1 MSLSRVLA
9 LLAVLA
15 LLGVGCADDP
25 TASEEYLDLENELVG
40 MEQQLAD
47 ATAERDVLVA
57 DIEADIEEDDGSGE
71 SIGEM
76 VMEAWA
82 TGDQAAI
89 DAIYAEDVQMV
100 LDGGTIAENRE
111 EMTSTI
117 SGAISIGNTYRQVGS
132 VVEYV
137 ASDDDLYVATLV
149 EVVGPGHPTGVPI
162 VGFYRVRDGKVIRH
176 VFIDVEHF

>member
-1 MSLSRVLA
+1 MSMSRVLA
-9 LLAVLA
+9 LLAALA
-15 LLGVGCADDP
+15 LFGVSCSDDP

-40 MEQQLAD
+40 IEQQLAD
-47 ATAERDVLVA
+47 VTAERDVLVA
-57 DIEADIEEDDGSGE
+57 DIEEDDGSGR

-89 DAIYAEDVQMV
+89 DAIYAEDAQMV
-100 LDGGTIAENRE
+100 LDGETIAENRE

-117 SGAISIGNTYRQVGS
+117 SGAIGIGNTYRQVGS

-149 EVVGPGHPTGVPI
+149 EVVGPGHPTGVPV

-176 VFIDVEHF
+176 VFIDAEHF